1 MERAWCR
8 VPILL
13 IGALA
18 FCVATLLALG
28 AEANSADDP
37 DALVLRLRELPEHLD
52 AGPFSVICSGSR
64 PCPPPPLP
72 PLEAER
78 RRIYNELYALGPAGV
93 AALARSLASSD
104 VQLRRNVAVTLDV
117 LGGGWWFHDRYPS
130 RIDISAALPALMT
143 ALGDSDKDVRAYA
156 ASDLGDVGS
165 KAAPAVR
172 RLIELLGDPNEG
184 VRNNVCIG
192 LKGIGPAAKA
202 ALPALRQALADP
214 SEDVRRFARLAIAS
228 IEGRL
233 RAAG

>member
-1 MERAWCR
+1 MERAWYR

-18 FCVATLLALG
+18 FCVAALLAFG
-28 AEANSADDP
+28 AETNSADDP
-37 DALVLRLRELPEHLD
+37 DALVLRLREVPEHID
-52 AGPFSVICSGSR
+52 PSPFSVMCSGSR
-64 PCPPPPLP
+64 ECPPPPLP

-143 ALGDSDKDVRAYA
+143 ALGDSDNDVRAYA
-156 ASDLGDVGS
+156 ASDLGDLGS

-184 VRNNVCIG
+184 VRSSACIA
-192 LKGIGPAAKA
+192 LKGIG
-202 ALPALRQALADP
+202 
-214 SEDVRRFARLAIAS
+214 
-228 IEGRL
+228 RL
-233 RAAG
+233 RKRRCTSASAR